1 MTLKEAQCLQE
12 RFYTTNKNIIC
23 THRGPADP
31 LLSERGEDVGFLVC
45 LTCGQVYISR
55 YQPLSTDQ
63 MEALEN
69 LEAKSG

>member
-12 RFYTTNKNIIC
+12 RFHTKNKNIIC

-31 LLSERGEDVGFLVC
+31 LLSERGKDVGLLVC

-55 YQPLSTDQ
+55 YQPLSRVQ
-63 MEALEN
+63 IEVLED
-69 LEAKSG
+69 LVAKGG